1 LPSAALPYAAL
12 LEARP
17 GDAFLTWEVVPE
29 GVEYA
34 AGMADSVV
42 LVAPS
47 AYHGKR
53 WLTGLGTAPAVAVL
67 TEAALA
73 APTGA
78 GIAGLSLPE
87 DVVEQL
93 PAPLTPRRLERWAWW
108 WTERPY
114 SSMADPSVVPLA
126 ARDDRLT
133 ALLRQSSSVYLLPGD
148 ARVEAWYGLVEHGAI
163 LGCLAV
169 ERHHP
174 SVPHLAS
181 VVVDSAARGRGVGT
195 RLCGTVV
202 NRLLATG
209 APVVSLAMMQD
220 NEAAAALY
228 RRLGFRRAADF
239 TSGTI
244 PGRRGSPPVA
254 GWQPGGA
261 RT

>member
-1 LPSAALPYAAL
+1 MPPALPYAAL

-17 GDAFLTWEVVPE
+17 GDPFLTWEVVPD

-34 AGMADSVV
+34 AGIGGSVV

-53 WLTGLGTAPAVAVL
+53 WLTGLGAAPEVAVL

-73 APTGA
+73 APTGNVV
-78 GIAGLSLPE
+78 AGLSLPE
-87 DVVEQL
+87 DVLAGL
-93 PAPLTPRRLERWAWW
+93 PARLRPQRVERWAWW
-108 WTERPY
+108 WAERPHA
-114 SSMADPSVVPLA
+114 SMADPSVMPLA
-126 ARDDRLT
+126 AHDDRLT
-133 ALLRQSSSVYLLPGD
+133 PLLRQSSSVYLRPGD
-148 ARVEAWYGLVEHGAI
+148 ARVEVWYGLVEHGAL

-174 SVPHLAS
+174 AVPHLAS
-181 VVVDSAARGRGVGT
+181 VVVDGAARGRGVGT

-202 NRLLATG
+202 NRLLASG

-228 RRLGFRRAADF
+228 RRLGFQRAADF

>member
-1 LPSAALPYAAL
+1 MPHKPV
-12 LEARP
+12 RRRRFH
-17 GDAFLTWEVVPE
+17 GQFQ
-29 GVEYA
+29 GVKYA
-34 AGMADSVV
+34 AGIADSVV

-53 WLTGLGTAPAVAVL
+53 WLTGLGTAPDVAVL

-73 APTGA
+73 APA
-78 GIAGLSLPE
+78 GNAIAGLSLP
-87 DVVEQL
+87 DGVLQQL
-93 PAPLTPRRLERWAWW
+93 PAPLRPERLERWAWW

-114 SSMADPSVVPLA
+114 AALADPFVVPLTTI
-126 ARDDRLT
+126 DDRLT
-133 ALLRQSSSVYLLPGD
+133 PLLRQSSSVYLRPGD
-148 ARVEAWYGLVEHGAI
+148 ARVEAWYGLVEHGAL

-181 VVVDSAARGRGVGT
+181 VVVDSAARGRGAGT

-228 RRLGFRRAADF
+228 RRLGFQRAADF

-254 GWQPGGA
+254 GWRAGGA